1 MHEPDHIFPISKFA
15 VVCVPEASE
24 RFGKMFGV
32 HPYVG
37 LGPGGC
43 SGFRPS
49 VRPSVRPCVCVS
61 VCHTQ
66 IILGR
71 YSVITL

>member
-1 MHEPDHIFPISKFA
+1 MPHIRPSRRDHSYKSKFA
-15 VVCVPEASE
+15 VQSVPEASE

-49 VRPSVRPCVCVS
+49 VRVCVCVS
-61 VCHTQ
+61 VSHTQ
-66 IILGR
+66 LEQGR